1 MLPEMKVMGIFAC
14 YLIIGSRCVIYFQDL
29 ARGLK
34 DLLEYE
40 GNVEDDFGLTFQV
53 IHCVNGYVLHGT
65 TDLYICMC
73 VCACMW
79 NTM

>member
-1 MLPEMKVMGIFAC
+1 MGISAR

-53 IHCVNGYVLHGT
+53 IH
-65 TDLYICMC
+65 
-73 VCACMW
+73 
-79 NTM
+79 